1 MGAHIYGRHGW
12 AARLSASRLRRK
24 LEIGDRPM
32 SALQP
37 DLDVLREDVD
47 SLRRPPG
54 AHGAEF
60 SEAACDALTAA
71 AARALPSIEDL
82 TERIRVRL
90 LENWPVFSQTAELQR
105 ELELTIETNLRW
117 FFGQVLASDSSEV
130 LVAPAEALSFAV
142 SVQHHGIDTA
152 ALIQAYRVGQNLA
165 WSWWMEH
172 LAHDVSD
179 HKLLLEVIERSSE
192 RMFAYVDAVVAEQV
206 RMWERERERW
216 SGRLTVQRAE
226 AVRTVLA
233 GESAT
238 PKKALRS
245 IGFALDRELV
255 AGILWEVAPVMA
267 PDAPAPAMMSRLELT
282 AGAIAGAVGVERTLI
297 VPAEASCMW
306 AWFAIDD
313 RFDLDA
319 LARRAA
325 EQLREG
331 QSLSLSIAGSGLEGF
346 RGGHRQALRARRFAE
361 LSQVVRVVRFDE
373 VETLCV
379 MSEDPQLLA
388 DFVERKLGALAAGS
402 PKARRLRETVLVW
415 LREGGNASRAAER
428 LRTHKNTVRNR
439 VQRAEMLIGRPL
451 EEDRLGLE
459 LALTMVQRVGAP
471 DSVA

>member
-1 MGAHIYGRHGW
+1 MN
-12 AARLSASRLRRK
+12 
-24 LEIGDRPM
+24 
-32 SALQP
+32 ALQS

-47 SLRRPPG
+47 SLRRSPG
-54 AHGAEF
+54 SHPAEI
-60 SEAACDALTAA
+60 SPAACEALTAA
-71 AARALPSIEDL
+71 AARALPSIEAL

-90 LENWPVFSQTAELQR
+90 LESWPVFAQTAELER
-105 ELELTIETNLRW
+105 ELCLTIETNLRW
-117 FFGQVLASDSSEV
+117 FFGQVIASDSSEV
-130 LVAPAEALSFAV
+130 LVAPSEALGFAI

-165 WSWWMEH
+165 WSWWMDH
-172 LAHDVSD
+172 LAHEVSG
-179 HKLLLEVIERSSE
+179 HRLLLEVIERSSE
-192 RMFAYVDAVVAEQV
+192 RMFAYVDAVVEEQV

-216 SGRLTVQRAE
+216 SGQLTVQRAE

-233 GESAT
+233 GESAA

-245 IGFALDRELV
+245 LGYALERELI
-255 AGILWEVAPVMA
+255 AGILWEA
-267 PDAPAPAMMSRLELT
+267 APAFARDAAAPAMSRLELT
-282 AGAIAGAVGVERTLI
+282 AGAIAAAVGIERTLI
-297 VPAEASCMW
+297 VPVEASCMW

-313 RFDLDA
+313 CFDLDA

-331 QSLSLSIAGSGLEGF
+331 QSLSLSIAGNGLEGF

-361 LSQVVRVVRFDE
+361 LSQVERGVVRFDE

-402 PKARRLRETVLVW
+402 PNARRLRETVLVW

-439 VQRAEMLIGRPL
+439 VQRAEELIGRPL

-471 DSVA
+471 GGVA

>member
-1 MGAHIYGRHGW
+1 MN
-12 AARLSASRLRRK
+12 
-24 LEIGDRPM
+24 
-32 SALQP
+32 ALQP

-47 SLRRPPG
+47 SLRRSPG
-54 AHGAEF
+54 ALSAEV
-60 SEAACDALTAA
+60 SEVACEALTAA
-71 AARALPSIEDL
+71 AARALPSIEAL
-82 TERIRVRL
+82 TDRTRVRL
-90 LENWPVFSQTAELQR
+90 LENWPVFAQTAELER

-130 LVAPAEALSFAV
+130 LVAPAEALSFAI

-172 LAHDVSD
+172 LAHEVSD

-233 GESAT
+233 GESAA

-245 IGFALDRELV
+245 IGYTLDRELV
-255 AGILWEVAPVMA
+255 AGILWEAAPALAV
-267 PDAPAPAMMSRLELT
+267 DAPAPAMSRLELT
-282 AGAIAGAVGVERTLI
+282 AGAIAGAVGIERTLI
-297 VPAEASCMW
+297 VPAESSCMW

-313 RFDLDA
+313 CFDLDA
-319 LARRAA
+319 LAQRAA
-325 EQLREG
+325 EQLRDG

-361 LSQVVRVVRFDE
+361 LSQVERGVVRFDE

-402 PKARRLRETVLVW
+402 PNARRLRETVLVW

-439 VQRAEMLIGRPL
+439 VQRAEALVGRPL
-451 EEDRLGLE
+451 EDDRLGLE

-471 DSVA
+471 GSVA